1 MTNQPHYL
9 ERLRTSG
16 LRLTEPRTN
25 IARLLFEDGA
35 ARHVT
40 AEWIA
45 DELAGAGTQV
55 STGTIYNTLRLF
67 LDRGWLREVHGTSGS
82 AVIFD
87 TNLRPH
93 HHIYDEGT
101 GQLSDVT
108 GVDLDVSG
116 DIKLPR
122 GKSITGYDV
131 VIRVR

>member
-1 MTNQPHYL
+1 MTRQPLYL

-16 LRLTEPRTN
+16 LRLTEPRTK

-45 DELAGAGTQV
+45 DELAGTGTRV
-55 STGTIYNTLRLF
+55 AIGTIYNTLRLF
-67 LDRGWLREVHGTSGS
+67 LGQGWLREVRGTSGS
-82 AVIFD
+82 AAIFD

-93 HHIYDEGT
+93 HHIYDEIT
-101 GQLSDVT
+101 GELSDIAEL
-108 GVDLDVSG
+108 DLDISG
-116 DIKLPR
+116 DIKPPE

-131 VIRVR
+131 IIRVR